1 MVLRKLEKLHN
12 LVRDN
17 MLFIEKLKTLVVAI
31 LLRFFVMLSRLYFRT
46 AVSIEI

>member
-31 LLRFFVMLSRLYFRT
+31 LLRFFVMFGRFYFRT
-46 AVSIEI
+46 VVNIEI

>member
-31 LLRFFVMLSRLYFRT
+31 LLRFFVVFNSFYFRI
-46 AVSIEI
+46 AISINI